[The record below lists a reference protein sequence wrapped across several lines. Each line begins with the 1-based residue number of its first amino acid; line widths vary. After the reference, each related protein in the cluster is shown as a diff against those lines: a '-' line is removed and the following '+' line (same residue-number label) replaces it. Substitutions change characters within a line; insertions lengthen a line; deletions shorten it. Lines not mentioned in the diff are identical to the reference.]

1 MARHFP
7 YASPRFGTKHHRKPP
22 EAWEN
27 TFYFWWWCYLRRN
40 EGYLQTCAAGGEGEF
55 ADLYEDFGDV
65 RDDDFRLWWHRDGRG
80 ARLFAEPP
88 LVVRERILLPGDTVP
103 PPEEALTLSLP
114 LVLSKESMER
124 AVKRFLRNIPHHQGR
139 RGLQDHKRS
148 QAKYQISGN
157 PTIDSLRRGLEVYNF
172 HLENPNLMLWEIGI
186 KMPKLIPSIKI
197 TGKETRNEL
206 GDKKNVLA
214 ATVSRYLR
222 KTKKSIERTGQG
234 MFP

>member
-7 YASPRFGTKHHRKPP
+7 HASPRFGTKHKRKPP

-27 TFYFWWWCYLRRN
+27 TFYFWWWCYLKRN
-40 EGYLQTCAAGGEGEF
+40 QGYLQTCAAGGEGEF
-55 ADLYEDFGDV
+55 ASLYQDFGDV
-65 RDDDFRLWWHRDGRG
+65 RGDEFRLWWHQDGRG

-88 LVVRERILLPGDTVP
+88 LLQKERILLPGDEVP
-103 PPEEALTLSLP
+103 PAEEALTLCLP

-124 AVKRFLRNIPHHQGR
+124 AIKRFMKNIPHHQGK
-139 RGLQDHKRS
+139 RGLQDHRRS

-157 PTIDSLRRGLEVYNF
+157 PTLESLRMGLAVYDF
-172 HLENPNLMLWEIGI
+172 HLENPDLTLWEIGNR
-186 KMPKLIPSIKI
+186 IPRLALSNKI
-197 TGKETRNEL
+197 VGNEPRGDL
-206 GDKKNVLA
+206 TDKKNVLA

-222 KTKKSIERTGQG
+222 KTKRSIERTGQG